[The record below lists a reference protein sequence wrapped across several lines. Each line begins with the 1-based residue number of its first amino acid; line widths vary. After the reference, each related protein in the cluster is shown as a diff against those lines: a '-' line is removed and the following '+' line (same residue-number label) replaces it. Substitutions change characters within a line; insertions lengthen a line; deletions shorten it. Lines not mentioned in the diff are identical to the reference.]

1 MLSLNL
7 HIYSDFTHILLRMEV
22 FLINFDWNVNG
33 FSSEEQMLLASG
45 ELKDATAA
53 QQALQ
58 QQYGREV
65 DLSRRRSNT
74 NSTWTKRKNM

>member
-1 MLSLNL
+1 
-7 HIYSDFTHILLRMEV
+7 
-22 FLINFDWNVNG
+22 
-33 FSSEEQMLLASG
+33 MLLASG

-74 NSTWTKRKNM
+74 NST